1 MLLVCLISLD
11 GATVSPDDSHLLSI
25 PAKASDRSDGLP
37 RAGRNVAA
45 AIRLRRMEVLEEG
58 ALGQF
63 VHEVIEGFLAF
74 RLMRLDMGFKRENL
88 IS

>member
-1 MLLVCLISLD
+1 
-11 GATVSPDDSHLLSI
+11 
-25 PAKASDRSDGLP
+25 
-37 RAGRNVAA
+37 
-45 AIRLRRMEVLEEG
+45 MEVLEEA

-63 VHEVIEGFLAF
+63 VHEVIEGFLVF

>member
-1 MLLVCLISLD
+1 
-11 GATVSPDDSHLLSI
+11 
-25 PAKASDRSDGLP
+25 
-37 RAGRNVAA
+37 
-45 AIRLRRMEVLEEG
+45 MEVPEEG
-58 ALGQF
+58 ALRKF